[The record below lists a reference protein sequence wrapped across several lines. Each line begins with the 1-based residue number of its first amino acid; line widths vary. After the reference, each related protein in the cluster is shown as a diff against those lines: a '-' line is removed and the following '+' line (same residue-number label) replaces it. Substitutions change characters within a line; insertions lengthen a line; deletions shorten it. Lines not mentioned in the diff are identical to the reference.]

1 MSHSLTFRVLDF
13 DHKLMNNDYSSI
25 LILKSSVE
33 GSSLTGD
40 TQIVAKGGEFVF
52 TNLVF
57 QGPPL
62 TQQAFKMTQSFI
74 DPVLV
79 GLALRD
85 SQYHF
90 IQEFNVTFRDCM
102 AGEVQVNNM

>member
-40 TQIVAKGGEFVF
+40 TQIVARGGEFVF
-52 TNLVF
+52 TDLVF
-57 QGPPL
+57 QGTPL
-62 TQQAFKMTQSFI
+62 TQQGFTITQSFI

-79 GLALRD
+79 GQALKD
-85 SQYHF
+85 PEYDF
-90 IQEFNVTFRDCM
+90 KQELNATFRDCI
-102 AGEVQVNNM
+102 AGEVKLNNK